1 VFSIPAVAEPLALA
15 IRDAA
20 VFTRPTYRRFVAL
33 MLGLIVTMG
42 RRTVSHTLALMRP
55 TALGRLRGHWSD
67 YHRLF
72 SAARFSMWKL
82 AAVLV
87 RQVVMRLLPADA
99 VIELAGDD
107 TVLGKDGDR
116 VWAKAAHRDPTR
128 SSRKKAAVRF
138 GHKWLVLCVLVQLP
152 GLDRPWALPILCG
165 LCLSAKAAAKVK
177 RRPKTPSQVAR
188 QLLMQLMR
196 WLPDRRF
203 ILIGDYQVVTHQTAE
218 FARRH
223 ADRVT
228 AIGRLRGDANLY
240 AQPVRGK
247 RGKARGPSQ
256 HRRGYFRKGAKLPA
270 PAKQAAELPAVTQEV
285 TWYGGSRRS
294 VRYVSEQALWYHK
307 HGSPRP
313 AVTPIRW
320 VCVLGDAKHG
330 TQDAFFFSTA
340 PATMEAATIIELYAR
355 RWNIEVTFE
364 ESRALLGLATTRQ
377 WCRQSV
383 LRVTPILLG
392 LFTAVALLWREL
404 PASKRRTRWGA
415 TPCYQKQS
423 VTFVDALAAVR
434 RELWQEALLAHRC
447 RHRCLDQLPAATRR
461 LILWHLAVA
470 A

>member
-1 VFSIPAVAEPLALA
+1 VFPIPAVAEPLALA

-20 VFTRPTYRRFVAL
+20 VFTRPTYRRFLGL

-42 RRTVSHTLALMRP
+42 RRTVSHALAVMRP
-55 TALGRLRGHWSD
+55 TALGRRLPGHWSD

-72 SAARFSMWKL
+72 SAARFSMWTL

-87 RQVVMRLLPADA
+87 RQVVMRLLLPANA
-99 VIELAGDD
+99 VIELAADD
-107 TVLGKDGDR
+107 TVLGKDGDH

-128 SSRKKAAVRF
+128 SSRKKAAIRF
-138 GHKWLVLCVLVQLP
+138 GHKWLALCVLVQLP

-165 LCLSAKAAAKVK
+165 LCLSPKAAAKVK
-177 RRPKTPSQVAR
+177 RRPKTPSQLAR
-188 QLLMQLMR
+188 QLLMRLMR

-203 ILIGDYQVVTHQTAE
+203 ILIGDYQIVTHQTAE

-240 AQPVRGK
+240 AQPVC
-247 RGKARGPSQ
+247 GKARGPSQ
-256 HRRGYFRKGAKLPA
+256 CGPRHPRKGAKLPA
-270 PAKQAAELPAVTQEV
+270 PAKQIATLQSTTQEV

-294 VRYVSEQALWYHK
+294 VRYVSEQALWYDK
-307 HGSPRP
+307 HGSPLP
-313 AVTPIRW
+313 GVTPIRW

-330 TQDAFFFSTA
+330 TDDAFFFSTDA
-340 PATMEAATIIELYAR
+340 SAMDAATIIELYAR

-364 ESRALLGLATTRQ
+364 ESRALLGLETTRQ
-377 WCRQSV
+377 WCRRSV

-404 PASKRRTRWGA
+404 PASKRRMRWGA
-415 TPCYQKQS
+415 TPCYQKRS
-423 VTFVDALAAVR
+423 ITFVDALAAVR

-447 RHRCLDQLPAATRR
+447 RHRCLDRLPAAARR
-461 LILWHLAVA
+461 IILWHLAVA